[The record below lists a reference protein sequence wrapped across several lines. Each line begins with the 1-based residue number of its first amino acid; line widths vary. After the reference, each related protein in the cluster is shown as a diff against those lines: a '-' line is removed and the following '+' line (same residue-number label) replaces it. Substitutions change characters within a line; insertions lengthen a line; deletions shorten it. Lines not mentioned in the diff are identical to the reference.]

1 MRSRVILQ
9 VVNALSPIG
18 GAETVAAALALRASA
33 SWDPHM
39 LLLRPGEARGRS
51 SLEEALQAAEIPIHS
66 ISMGGLRDLRSGLA
80 FISLLR
86 RIRAEVVHAHNRP
99 SDIWAMLWSAGA
111 GTRCRLYT
119 RHLTYPDLNPGMQRR
134 YRLAARVAGR
144 VVAVSSTV
152 AGHLVREERTP
163 PEKITMIPNGVDL
176 LRFDPVANPR
186 GDGRPDVRS
195 SWGISPEAP
204 VIGTVSR
211 LTHQKGLDV
220 FLESAAGVLREI
232 PEARFVIAGEGE
244 AREALTA
251 KARTLGIAEAV
262 HFPGFQD
269 AADVLCAIDI
279 FLTTSR
285 YEGLPLTL
293 LEAMAAGRAI
303 VAPRIGAFPEIVED
317 CVTGLLPAPAAWA
330 PHVSHLDPVP
340 FATAVIRLLRD
351 RTLRSRLGES
361 ARKRVERDLGV
372 ETMVMRNEALYAR
385 LLEEGRAA

>member
-1 MRSRVILQ
+1 
-9 VVNALSPIG
+9 
-18 GAETVAAALALRASA
+18 
-33 SWDPHM
+33 M

-211 LTHQKGLDV
+211 LTHQKGIDV